1 MKRACTFACLRMS
14 ALLVLSSSATPGGQA
29 QKQPATA
36 PVTFADVTMPAG
48 IAWQHVNGATPE
60 KYLIETM
67 GGGGGFLDYN
77 GDGLLDIFFVQSGC
91 HKFAANCRASKNA
104 LYRQNPDGTL
114 ADVAAAAGVADSGT
128 YGMGLAVAD
137 FDNDGHPDIYVTGF
151 PHNVLY
157 RNNGDGTFTDATHK
171 AGVAGS
177 GWGTSAAFFDYNH
190 DGLSDL
196 YVGRYLDWDY
206 DKNLYCGERRPG
218 YRSYCH
224 PDEFRCLGS
233 VLFRNNGDGTFTDVS
248 EKSGIGKACG
258 KALGVVAFDF
268 DGDGWPDLFVAN
280 DAVPNFLFRNNQ
292 DGTFTETAL
301 LAEVALGYS
310 GKPQSGMGTD
320 SADLDGEA
328 RPGLFVT
335 NIDHEPNN
343 LFHNNGDG
351 TFTDIT
357 VERGMGTVALG
368 MSGFGTRFLDFDNDG
383 KLDLVVLNGH
393 VLDNIA
399 LYHEGVAFAER
410 PFLLHNT
417 GTRFEEVG
425 ALHGAAFQKAYV
437 GRALATG
444 DYDNDGDTDLLW
456 VINGGPPVLLRN
468 DGGNRSAWIGFDLR
482 GTASGRDAL
491 GAIVTVA
498 TAGRRQAREK
508 VGGASYLAAHDP
520 RMLFGLGDAK
530 KVDKVEVRWPS
541 GVTSVLENVPAGQY
555 VRVEEPAKKTAAY
568 EKETGDAQ
576 MTGVRLHYREAHE
589 GHSWGSWRARIPEA
603 LRFLWRHRNRKDD
616 ADWQRSRAC
625 E

>member
-1 MKRACTFACLRMS
+1 MKRACAFDCTWMS
-14 ALLVLSSSATPGGQA
+14 ALLVLSAAVTLAEQA
-29 QKQPATA
+29 QKLPAPTS
-36 PVTFADVTMPAG
+36 VTFTDVTKQAG
-48 IAWQHVNGATPE
+48 INWQNVTGATPE

-77 GDGLLDIFFVQSGC
+77 GDGRLDIFLVQSGC
-91 HKFAANCRASKNA
+91 HKFSANCKAGKNA
-104 LYRQNPDGTL
+104 LYRQNADGTFT
-114 ADVAAAAGVADSGT
+114 DVAEATGVANSGV
-128 YGMGLAVAD
+128 YGMGVAVAD
-137 FDNDGHPDIYVTGF
+137 FDNDGRPDIYVTGF

-157 RNNGDGTFTDATHK
+157 HNNGDGTFTDVTEK
-171 AGVAGS
+171 AGVAGA

-190 DGLSDL
+190 DGLPDL
-196 YVGRYLDWDY
+196 YVGRYMDWDY
-206 DKNLYCGERRPG
+206 SKNLYCGEKRPG

-224 PDEFRCLGS
+224 PDEFKCLGS
-233 VLFRNNGDGTFTDVS
+233 LLFRNNGDGTFTDAS

-268 DGDGWPDLFVAN
+268 DGDGWQDLFVAN
-280 DAVPNFLFRNNQ
+280 DAVPNFLFRNNH

-320 SADLDGEA
+320 SADLDGDGW
-328 RPGLFVT
+328 PGLFVT

-357 VERGMGTVALG
+357 VEEGMGTVALG
-368 MSGFGTRFLDFDNDG
+368 TSGFGTRFLDFDNDG

-399 LYHEGVAFAER
+399 FYHEGVAFAER

-425 ALHGAAFQKAYV
+425 ALHGPAFQKTYV

-444 DYDNDGDTDLLW
+444 DFDNDGDTDFLW

-468 DGGNRSAWIGFDLR
+468 DGGNGNAWIGFDLR
-482 GTASGRDAL
+482 GTVSGRDAF
-491 GAIVTVA
+491 GAVVTVTA
-498 TAGRRQAREK
+498 AGRRLVRER

-520 RMLFGLGDAK
+520 RILFGLGDAK
-530 KVDKVEVRWPS
+530 KVDKVGVRWPS
-541 GVTSVLENVPAGQY
+541 GATSVLENVPTGQY
-555 VRVEEPAKKTAAY
+555 LRVEEPAMKSAASQSQ
-568 EKETGDAQ
+568 G
-576 MTGVRLHYREAHE
+576 GYRKQ
-589 GHSWGSWRARIPEA
+589 AR
-603 LRFLWRHRNRKDD
+603 
-616 ADWQRSRAC
+616 
-625 E
+625 

>member
-1 MKRACTFACLRMS
+1 MKRACAFACLSMS
-14 ALLVLSSSATPGGQA
+14 ALLVPSAAVTPAEQA
-29 QKQPATA
+29 QKPPAA
-36 PVTFADVTMPAG
+36 ASVTFTDVTKQAG
-48 IAWQHVNGATPE
+48 ITWQHVTGASPE

-77 GDGLLDIFFVQSGC
+77 GDGRLDVFLVQSGC
-91 HKFAANCRASKNA
+91 HKFSTNCKAGKNA
-104 LYRQNPDGTL
+104 LYRQNPDGTFT
-114 ADVAAAAGVADSGT
+114 DVAEAAGVADSGI
-128 YGMGLAVAD
+128 YGMGVAVAD
-137 FDNDGHPDIYVTGF
+137 FDNDGRGDIYVTGF

-157 RNNGDGTFTDATHK
+157 HNNADGTFMDVTEK
-171 AGVAGS
+171 AGVAGG

-190 DGLSDL
+190 DGLPDL
-196 YVGRYLDWDY
+196 YVGRYMDWDY
-206 DKNLYCGERRPG
+206 SKNLFCGEKRPG

-224 PDEFRCLGS
+224 PDEFKCTGS
-233 VLFRNNGDGTFTDVS
+233 LLFRNNGGGTFTDVS

-258 KALGVVAFDF
+258 KALGMVAFDF

-280 DAVPNFLFRNNQ
+280 DAVPNFLFRNNH

-320 SADLDGEA
+320 SADLDGDG

-357 VERGMGTVALG
+357 VEEGMGTVALAT
-368 MSGFGTRFLDFDNDG
+368 SGFGTRFLDFDNDG

-393 VLDNIA
+393 VLDNIT

-410 PFLLHNT
+410 PFLLHHT

-425 ALHGAAFQKAYV
+425 ALHGAGFQKAYV

-444 DYDNDGDTDLLW
+444 DFDNDGDTDLLW

-468 DGGNRSAWIGFDLR
+468 DGGNRNAWIGFDLR
-482 GTASGRDAL
+482 GTASGRDAF
-491 GAIVTVA
+491 GAVITISV
-498 TAGRRQAREK
+498 AGRRQVREK

-520 RMLFGLGDAK
+520 RILFGLGDAK

-541 GVTSVLENVPAGQY
+541 GATSVLENVQASQY
-555 VRVEEPAKKTAAY
+555 VRVEEPAKKFAAS
-568 EKETGDAQ
+568 
-576 MTGVRLHYREAHE
+576 E
-589 GHSWGSWRARIPEA
+589 GQT
-603 LRFLWRHRNRKDD
+603 K
-616 ADWQRSRAC
+616 
-625 E
+625 